1 MFYEIRNINPC
12 YQGLMLR
19 FSCNDPN
26 QRYCLKTMG
35 NRGMNDRDDGN
46 VGNQGGNAG
55 NRVGN
60 VGNVV
65 DVGNGV
71 RMQGIS
77 VRIRGIRV
85 GMQEIGWECREG

>member
-1 MFYEIRNINPC
+1 
-12 YQGLMLR
+12 MLR

-35 NRGMNDRDDGN
+35 NWGRGMNDRNDGN
-46 VGNQGGNAG
+46 VENQGGNAG

-65 DVGNGV
+65 NVGNGV
-71 RMQGIS
+71 GMQGIS
-77 VRIRGIRV
+77 VRIRGSRV
-85 GMQEIGWECREG
+85 GMQEIGWECRER